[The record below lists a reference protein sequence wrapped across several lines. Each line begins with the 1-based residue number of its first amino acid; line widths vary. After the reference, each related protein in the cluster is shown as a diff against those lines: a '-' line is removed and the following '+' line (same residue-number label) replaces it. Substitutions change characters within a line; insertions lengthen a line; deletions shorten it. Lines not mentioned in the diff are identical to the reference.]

1 MKTPPQNLQRREI
14 AEVSEDLNVFEF
26 LQNSEESDDLIQK
39 YRIWKYSLW
48 LWAQMSTDNDTFGTR
63 SRHN

>member
-14 AEVSEDLNVFEF
+14 AEVSELNVFEY

-39 YRIWKYSLW
+39 DKLYFVYESIACDFEHK
-48 LWAQMSTDNDTFGTR
+48 
-63 SRHN
+63 